1 MLSQIKKRKVFI
13 ISSVA
18 LVIFMMA
25 IFLMSRGDNPP
36 ENKLDNVLSDKINL
50 QIQEINNTDVGDSGL
65 TWEIKAVTGKFMKN
79 ENLAIFD
86 KVAVKVITKDGKTFV
101 MTGNTGQINTE
112 TKNIEISGDVSVVSD
127 KGDHL
132 TTDILKYSDSE
143 QRVYTDSPVKLE
155 NPRMQVQGKGM
166 TLSLKDQNVTL
177 LSKIKARIN

>member
-1 MLSQIKKRKVFI
+1 MT
-13 ISSVA
+13 
-18 LVIFMMA
+18 A
-25 IFLMSRGDNPP
+25 IFLISQRGNPP
-36 ENKLDNVLSDKINL
+36 ENKLVNVLSDKIDL
-50 QIQEINNTDVGDSGL
+50 QIQDINYTDVGDSGL

-132 TTDILKYSDSE
+132 TTDILKYLDAE
-143 QRVYTDSPVKLE
+143 QRVFTDSPVKLE
-155 NPRMQVQGKGM
+155 NSRMQVQGTGM
-166 TLSLKDQNVTL
+166 TLSIKDQNVTL
-177 LSKIKARIN
+177 LSKVKARIK